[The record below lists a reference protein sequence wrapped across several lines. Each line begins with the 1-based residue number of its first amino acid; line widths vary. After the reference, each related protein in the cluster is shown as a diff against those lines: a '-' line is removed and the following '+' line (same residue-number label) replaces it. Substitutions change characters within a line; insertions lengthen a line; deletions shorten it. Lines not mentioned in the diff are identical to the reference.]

1 MKQKRVGTKIRR
13 EANGIEVLET
23 KLVDRPDPCKECGKN
38 PRARASAR
46 CTQCRLAFK
55 QQQLRHARLNE
66 KITNQIN
73 TDKV

>member
-23 KLVDRPDPCKECGKN
+23 KLVDRPDPCKECGVN

-46 CTQCRLAFK
+46 CEECKAAFK
-55 QQQLRHARLNE
+55 HQQLRRARLNE
-66 KITNQIN
+66 KITNQAN
-73 TDKV
+73 RSVV